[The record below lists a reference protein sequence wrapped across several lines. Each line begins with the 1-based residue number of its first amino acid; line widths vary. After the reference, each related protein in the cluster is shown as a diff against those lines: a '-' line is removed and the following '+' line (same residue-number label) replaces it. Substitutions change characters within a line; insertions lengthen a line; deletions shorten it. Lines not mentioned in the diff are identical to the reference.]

1 MLYSNGKLSVFD
13 PILDVEF
20 DHLGRYQFAR
30 RILRRISSPQ
40 CSSAVG
46 LYGGWGVGKTSI
58 LNLMITINEEDNA
71 SLTQRPLLKYIDV
84 WPYEVSGNLAL
95 PILVQM
101 RQWMDILEL
110 GTYSISLRRIFGV
123 LAQVGIDVALRKA
136 LDLQLS
142 DFKDY
147 AENLQEA
154 SSYQRKLKHLEMLV
168 DDIRGAQDA
177 FCEVAQLVSQAHQN
191 RRLVFLVDN
200 LDRCSPENVVRLLES
215 VKNFL
220 QAPNCVWVFAMDS
233 GVVASYIDRKYEGTQ
248 MDGNNYLDKIVP
260 EQYHIPRISADDMT
274 RLYQFLAMVQPAH
287 TAGLPVIDL
296 RKVPQLPEVLVPRR
310 LLKSAHKFY
319 EAYTSDSRLGG
330 GANPDLVF
338 LLILL
343 YNTWPS
349 FYERFSSG
357 NMEHV
362 RGILA
367 NFAEKD
373 QQTIGRIPISEKFT
387 EDQAL
392 KHYLDHC
399 FIHEQDADVICL
411 TLMHCIMWL
420 REVGLP

>member
-1 MLYSNGKLSVFD
+1 MLDSNRKLSVFD

-20 DHLGRYQFAR
+20 DHLGRYRFAR

-58 LNLMITINEEDNA
+58 LNLMITINEQDNA
-71 SLTQRPLLKYIDV
+71 LLMQRPLLKYIDV
-84 WPYEVSGNLAL
+84 WPYEVSGDLAL

-101 RQWMDILEL
+101 RQWMNSVGL

-154 SSYQRKLKHLEMLV
+154 SSYQRKLKQLEMLV
-168 DDIRGAQDA
+168 DDIRGARDA
-177 FCEVAQLVSQAHQN
+177 FCELAQLVSQAHQD

-220 QAPNCVWVFAMDS
+220 HAPNCVWVFAMDS

-260 EQYHIPRISADDMT
+260 EQYHIPRISSDDMPK
-274 RLYQFLAMVQPAH
+274 LYQFLTMVQPAH

-343 YNTWPS
+343 YNTWPA
-349 FYERFSSG
+349 FYERFSSV

-367 NFAEKD
+367 NFVEKD
-373 QQTIGRIPISEKFT
+373 QQTTGRIPISEKFT

-399 FIHEQDADVICL
+399 FIHDQDADVICL
-411 TLMHCIMWL
+411 TLVHCIMWL